1 MNRLSRPSA
10 SESAHLRRTTMPDE
24 VATNSSETNAHE
36 EDLLKE
42 AEPEKP
48 LTPLEQ
54 LFRKFRKAFHASR
67 PASPA
72 TRKELG
78 KDKSKTLFVLVA
90 AAIGVLLFFLAI
102 FSSPQKAKQQQVWQ
116 HRGQPDLGR
125 RMTPGQA
132 QQQAGSVTPLLNA
145 QVQNQAALANGQ
157 VTPEDIRRTS
167 QPTFGSQPA
176 APNVTANTLIA
187 PPMNTTANGQSG
199 STPAPVPGTDHGS
212 SQQYAL
218 GKINFPD
225 AALQKEYS
233 QAGYTPN
240 YAAPNAH
247 NGATT
252 SSTTDDD
259 LKKPSLVFVR
269 NEKTARS
276 LPRNLIP
283 TGDSVST
290 PVALSLA
297 QPSLDSILPPG
308 TRLVARLESP
318 ASTAVAGPVV
328 AAIEYNYEQDGQIVV
343 PAGSKAIGKLEQANP
358 SGYVSLH
365 FTRMDFPDGTSER
378 IDGIS
383 MGLNYGPVKGLVNGR
398 KRGTRFLVQT
408 LTGLGT
414 MASYL
419 VGAGN
424 FSGPL
429 SESGLLRE
437 RIADNVG
444 IAGQNELNQLSFN
457 QNIVVTVP
465 GHTRFYIL
473 LQKREDV
480 SGRTST
486 ARRESDSVSSVRN
499 AQSVPNLG
507 ELRELFELQRE
518 MSQLYPQGASAPSQP
533 RANSGSTIGP
543 NGSSSCQTNPPH
555 SFPPIAGSLEYGC
568 KSTSRELPLSSAFAT
583 RKNRG
588 CPRVS
593 LS

>member
-276 LPRNLIP
+276 PSKHGGCRSRRGRNRVQLRARRPNRRTGWIKGHRKARAGESLRIRFAALHPNGLP
-283 TGDSVST
+283 
-290 PVALSLA
+290 
-297 QPSLDSILPPG
+297 
-308 TRLVARLESP
+308 
-318 ASTAVAGPVV
+318 
-328 AAIEYNYEQDGQIVV
+328 
-343 PAGSKAIGKLEQANP
+343 
-358 SGYVSLH
+358 
-365 FTRMDFPDGTSER
+365 
-378 IDGIS
+378 
-383 MGLNYGPVKGLVNGR
+383 GR
-398 KRGTRFLVQT
+398 H
-408 LTGLGT
+408 
-414 MASYL
+414 
-419 VGAGN
+419 
-424 FSGPL
+424 
-429 SESGLLRE
+429 E
-437 RIADNVG
+437 
-444 IAGQNELNQLSFN
+444 
-457 QNIVVTVP
+457 
-465 GHTRFYIL
+465 
-473 LQKREDV
+473 RED
-480 SGRTST
+480 
-486 ARRESDSVSSVRN
+486 
-499 AQSVPNLG
+499 
-507 ELRELFELQRE
+507 
-518 MSQLYPQGASAPSQP
+518 
-533 RANSGSTIGP
+533 
-543 NGSSSCQTNPPH
+543 
-555 SFPPIAGSLEYGC
+555 
-568 KSTSRELPLSSAFAT
+568 
-583 RKNRG
+583 
-588 CPRVS
+588 
-593 LS
+593 